1 MLWGAIVGVVCA
13 VFLYFVVVR
22 PIISALSEVNSRLSV
37 ISSQLSDITERLGNN
52 DDPAQRHVVASSK
65 PQTLAQNIIASHE

>member
-22 PIISALSEVNSRLSV
+22 PVLSELSEVNTRLGA
-37 ISSQLSDITERLGNN
+37 ISSQLSDITERLGSN
-52 DDPAQRHVVASSK
+52 DDPAQRHIAPSSK
-65 PQTLAQNIIASHE
+65 PQTIVQNITASQK